1 MYALAICGSP
11 RKEGNTELLLKE
23 VLTELKDAG
32 WETEIAKVGLA
43 KPLRPILKAIQKVRL
58 VTTSDCQ
65 VK

>member
-32 WETEIAKVGLA
+32 WQTEIVKVGLA
-43 KPLRPILKAIQKVRL
+43 KPLRLILKAIQRVRMIA
-58 VTTSDCQ
+58 TSDCQ